1 MTMPFAKGS
10 ATIMKK
16 QTILIGL
23 LVLAAWLPGGC
34 DNPPQ
39 RDTATQ
45 QTAAAEV
52 SQGVI
57 VCMGDSLTAGYGVDE
72 DHAYPATLE
81 KQLHAAG
88 LHYTVINAGIS
99 GETSSGALSRLDW
112 MLTLDPDIVILETGA
127 NDGLRGVDPTL
138 TRHNIEAIV
147 AALQARGIVVVL
159 AGMQMVRNLGL
170 DFTRAFGAIYP
181 EVAREAHLILIP
193 FFLEGVAG
201 RPDLNQADG
210 IHPTPEGYRRLVTN
224 IYPYILDAIKR
235 HQQK

>member
-1 MTMPFAKGS
+1 
-10 ATIMKK
+10 MKK
-16 QTILIGL
+16 QTIFFCL
-23 LVLAAWLPGGC
+23 LVLAAWLLNGC
-34 DNPPQ
+34 DSPPQ
-39 RDTATQ
+39 NDAARP

-72 DHAYPATLE
+72 NQAYPALLE

-88 LHYTVINAGIS
+88 MAYTVINAGIS
-99 GETSSGALSRLDW
+99 GETSSGALSRLEW

-138 TRHNIEAIV
+138 TRRNIEAIV
-147 AALQARGIVVVL
+147 AELQARGIVVVL
-159 AGMQMVRNLGL
+159 AGMQMVRNLGA
-170 DFTRAFGAIYP
+170 DFTRAFSAIYP
-181 EVAREAHLILIP
+181 EVAREADLILIP

-210 IHPTPEGYRRLVTN
+210 IHPTPDGYRLIVTN
-224 IYPYILDAIKR
+224 IYPYVLEAIER
-235 HQQK
+235 YQEQ